1 MPQFTKAAIIKSFSK
16 LLDQKSFEKI
26 TVKDIVEDCGV
37 NRKTFYYYFA
47 DIYDLLEQVFRQE
60 ISEFV
65 ESEAENMTLEESIIG
80 IFEKIEN
87 RKKAVYHLYTSSDK
101 DEVQRYLIG
110 VLNDLLLDKIKA
122 VCASKGIAE
131 SDAVLLCGVFVLTFS
146 GMIFGWIGGGM
157 KPDYH
162 HVIKRVC
169 VMLRGSVELM
179 LDNLKK
185 YDSQK

>member
-1 MPQFTKAAIIKSFSK
+1 MSQFTRAAIINSFSK
-16 LLDQKSFEKI
+16 LLDKKSFEKI

-47 DIYDLLEQVFRQE
+47 DIYDLIEQIFRQE

-65 ESEAENMTLEESIIG
+65 ESESENMTLEESIIG

-101 DEVQRYLIG
+101 DEVRKYLIS
-110 VLNDLLLDKIKA
+110 VLNDLLLDKIKT
-122 VCASKGIAE
+122 VCAARGISE

-146 GMIFGWIGGGM
+146 GMIFGWIDGGM
-157 KPDYH
+157 KPNYRET
-162 HVIKRVC
+162 IKRVC
-169 VMLRGSVELM
+169 IMLRGSVELM
-179 LDNLKK
+179 LENLKE
-185 YDSQK
+185 YDSQN